1 MVAQFTHAP
10 INLRCAGKGFTQLS
24 LGKKLTDSYFLHEPE
39 RDTLLGAKFFVF
51 PGWCRHGWSNFLDS
65 KRAADATRREGYGQ
79 SISIRPTQHHL
90 SHNWKPN
97 RVQVEIGTAVAG
109 VSNAAGQTMGLSSA
123 TDGPTTR
130 GKHLPKCGEFAELNP
145 DLTSAQRE
153 LAVAVRGLV
162 RQIDLPCRG
171 IAVKLEKRAE
181 YGGYLQTAGCLSK
194 SALSALINGRR
205 KREPRHTEPLHGLW
219 ELAVSNAKSGE
230 TVISWEELT
239 ELLAQLAPPKPD
251 ASQSDLCPTCGG
263 LDQRYSTVSTASE
276 ESAVD
281 VPATASTPLTSVFAP
296 VPRQEGDRRKRQSAE
311 LPWPAAADVS
321 KYLTAGA
328 LESANG
334 LIRHVG
340 IEASPTETAH
350 AIISCRDLG
359 LLDATA
365 TIIRYAGARDRR
377 DVLQIIHSLN
387 QRDRRDDAD
396 SLLNRA
402 LSMPE

>member
-1 MVAQFTHAP
+1 
-10 INLRCAGKGFTQLS
+10 
-24 LGKKLTDSYFLHEPE
+24 
-39 RDTLLGAKFFVF
+39 
-51 PGWCRHGWSNFLDS
+51 
-65 KRAADATRREGYGQ
+65 
-79 SISIRPTQHHL
+79 
-90 SHNWKPN
+90 
-97 RVQVEIGTAVAG
+97 
-109 VSNAAGQTMGLSSA
+109 MGLSSA

-162 RQIDLPCRG
+162 RQVGLPCRG

-181 YGGYLQTAGCLSK
+181 NGGYLQTAGCLSK

-219 ELAVSNAKSGE
+219 ELAVSNVKSGE

-239 ELLAQLAPPKPD
+239 ELLGQLAPPKPD

-263 LDQRYSTVSTASE
+263 LDQRYSAVSTASE
-276 ESAVD
+276 VTAPL
-281 VPATASTPLTSVFAP
+281 PATASTPSTSVIAP
-296 VPRQEGDRRKRQSAE
+296 VPHKEGDRRKRGSAK
-311 LPWPAAADVS
+311 LPWPAAADIS

-334 LIRHVG
+334 LIRYVG
-340 IEASPTETAH
+340 TEASPTETAH

-365 TIIRYAGARDRR
+365 TIIGYAGTRDKR
-377 DVLQIIHSLN
+377 DVLQILHSLN

-402 LSMPE
+402 LSTPN